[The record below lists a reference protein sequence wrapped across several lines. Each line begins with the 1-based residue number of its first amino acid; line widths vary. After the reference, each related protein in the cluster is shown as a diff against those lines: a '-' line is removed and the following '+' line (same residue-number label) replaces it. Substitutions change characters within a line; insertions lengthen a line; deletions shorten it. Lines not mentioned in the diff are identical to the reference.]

1 MKLKLKRIEIA
12 AWCDHLGTI
21 SLSANDHSDDP
32 GIREKLVTLSK
43 SEGMLSFQFS
53 MKPDQ
58 ARSMADAL
66 LACCEEL
73 ERVPA

>member
-1 MKLKLKRIEIA
+1 MKRFEIKG
-12 AWCDHLGTI
+12 WCEHLGTVSI
-21 SLSANDHSDDP
+21 VAKDDP
-32 GIREKLVTLSK
+32 RIGAKLVTLSK
-43 SEGMLSFQFS
+43 HEAMLSFQLS
-53 MKPDQ
+53 MTPDQ

>member
-1 MKLKLKRIEIA
+1 MPRIELA
-12 AWCDHLGTI
+12 GWCEHLGTV
-21 SLSANDHSDDP
+21 SLSARDDSADP
-32 GIREKLVTLSK
+32 RIGQKLVTLSK
-43 SEGMLSFQFS
+43 HEGTLSFQFS
-53 MKPDQ
+53 MTPDQ

>member
-1 MKLKLKRIEIA
+1 MKRFEING
-12 AWCDHLGTI
+12 WCEHLGTVSI
-21 SLSANDHSDDP
+21 RACDNSDDP
-32 GIREKLVTLSK
+32 RIGAKLITMGK
-43 SEGMLSFQFS
+43 DDGALSFHFS
-53 MKPDQ
+53 MTPDQ

>member
-1 MKLKLKRIEIA
+1 MKRFEING
-12 AWCDHLGTI
+12 WCEHLGTVSI
-21 SLSANDHSDDP
+21 VAKDESNDP
-32 GIREKLVTLSK
+32 RIGAKLVTLSK
-43 SEGMLSFQFS
+43 YEGMLSFQLS
-53 MKPDQ
+53 MTAGQ

>member
-1 MKLKLKRIEIA
+1 MKRFEIEG
-12 AWCDHLGTI
+12 WCEHLGTVSI
-21 SLSANDHSDDP
+21 VAKDDP
-32 GIREKLVTLSK
+32 RIGAKLVTLSK
-43 SEGMLSFQFS
+43 HEAMLSFQLS
-53 MKPDQ
+53 MTPDQ

>member
-1 MKLKLKRIEIA
+1 MKRFEING
-12 AWCDHLGTI
+12 WCEHLGTVSI
-21 SLSANDHSDDP
+21 RACDESANPHI
-32 GIREKLVTLSK
+32 GAKLITMRK
-43 SEGMLSFQFS
+43 DAGALSFHFGMS
-53 MKPDQ
+53 PDQ

>member
-1 MKLKLKRIEIA
+1 MKRFEIEG
-12 AWCDHLGTI
+12 WCEHLGTVSI
-21 SLSANDHSDDP
+21 VAKDDP
-32 GIREKLVTLSK
+32 RIGAKLVTISK
-43 SEGMLSFQFS
+43 HEGMLSFQLS
-53 MKPDQ
+53 MTPDQ

>member
-1 MKLKLKRIEIA
+1 MKRFEISS
-12 AWCDHLGTI
+12 WRDHLGTV
-21 SLSANDHSDDP
+21 SLSAKDNSDDP
-32 GIREKLVTLSK
+32 RIGQKLVTLSK
-43 SEGMLSFQFS
+43 NEGMCSFQLS
-53 MKPDQ
+53 MTPDQ

>member
-1 MKLKLKRIEIA
+1 MKRFELKG
-12 AWCDHLGTI
+12 WCEHLGTV
-21 SLSANDHSDDP
+21 SLRAEDDSDDP
-32 GIREKLVTLSK
+32 RIGAKLVTLSK
-43 SEGMLSFQFS
+43 NEGMLHFHMS
-53 MKPDQ
+53 MTPDQ